1 MLVDEEW
8 MDTGEGWVSAPH
20 LKKLFN
26 LCDRMVD
33 YLHEATVGGCGVC
46 QEHIRTGN

>member
-8 MDTGEGWVSAPH
+8 MGDTGEGWVSAPH
-20 LKKLFN
+20 VKKLFN

-33 YLHEATVGGCGVC
+33 YLHEATVRGCGVC
-46 QEHIRTGN
+46 LYSNYHD